1 MNKKLLF
8 VLIIFA
14 FVFTGCAP
22 KEPAAPAA
30 GDTGAGD
37 QLKVGDSTT
46 SKTYSVADLQT
57 LTASIAAFNDVTYKG
72 VALKALISDA
82 GFNMDEVKAV
92 KAIASDGFS
101 SNYDSSIFS
110 RDDVIVAFATQD
122 GALTA
127 EDGTFRMVIPDGEG
141 KQNVRTLVEIQVIK

>member
-1 MNKKLLF
+1 MNKNLLF

-30 GDTGAGD
+30 AEPGAGD
-37 QLKVGDSTT
+37 QLKVGDSAT
-46 SKTYSVADLQT
+46 SKTYSVADLQA

-82 GFNMDEVKAV
+82 GLNMDEVKAV
-92 KAIASDGFS
+92 
-101 SNYDSSIFS
+101 
-110 RDDVIVAFATQD
+110 
-122 GALTA
+122 
-127 EDGTFRMVIPDGEG
+127 
-141 KQNVRTLVEIQVIK
+141 